1 MSMNIEEALAWIHS
15 RVTLAPRL
23 GLERVETLLEM
34 VDNPH
39 RAIPTIHIAGTNGK
53 GSTVTYLRYMLEEL
67 GLTVGTFTSPYIEAF
82 NERIAINGVH
92 ITDEKIIEYVQKYK
106 PLVEK
111 MDTISELSGITEFE
125 ILTVIAFDYFKE
137 TKVDI
142 LLLEVGLGG
151 LLDSTNVISPIL
163 TAITTIGLDHI
174 DILGHTLEEIAAQKS
189 GIIKQGIPVVTGN
202 IVSSALQVIEET
214 AHNKNS
220 RIYML
225 NRDYQVT
232 YVPQEENWGECFN
245 FSNQTCHLDK
255 LFVSL
260 LGKHQVENAGLAVQ
274 LFCVYCQEQNVLF
287 KEEYVYAGLSKA
299 FWPARMEKVLTEP
312 DIILDGA
319 HNVHA
324 MLRLVDNIE
333 NKFTKENL
341 TILFSALTT
350 KDIHEMI
357 GMLKNIPHV
366 KLVLTTFDYPKAMTL
381 EDVEQYRQEGI
392 CTIDDW
398 QNFVNVYKKES
409 SAEST
414 LLITGSLYFVS
425 QVRAFLK

>member
-53 GSTVTYLRYMLEEL
+53 GSTVTYLRCMLEEL

-174 DILGHTLEEIAAQKS
+174 DILGHTLEEIAAQKA

-202 IVSSALQVIEET
+202 IVSPALQVIEET

-274 LFCVYCQEQNVLF
+274 LFYVYCQEQNVLF